1 MQSGEYLCYMP
12 GTNRDG
18 CIERGIIMLKPSP
31 QKTGTEPKPCRIFT
45 VTEEQLDN
53 ILASLLGISLI
64 EPYNPDDT
72 TDYPIPDGEAIIQEI
87 RTKQELKTTVDV
99 IVGIFEREK
108 ADAFWSTMEVI
119 EILKNP
125 GKIPE
130 KKRW

>member
-1 MQSGEYLCYMP
+1 
-12 GTNRDG
+12 
-18 CIERGIIMLKPSP
+18 MLKPSP